1 MNIVSKITFLC
12 KYKYLPIDTY
22 INGEKMNDIINWK
35 ELSELERIKYESNY
49 LRGTL
54 LESLADPITG
64 SIAFADTQISK
75 FHGLYQQFDRDLEK
89 ERKRQKLE
97 PAYSFLIRVRIP
109 GGVVT
114 PKQWLQMDELSDQY
128 ANHTLKLTTRQAF
141 QLHGVIKSNLKKTI
155 QGINSALMDTIAA
168 CGDVNRNVMCHPNP
182 SESELHAE
190 VYEMAR
196 RISEHLLPSTT
207 AYHEIWLDKKL
218 IADSKK
224 DVEPLYGDRYLP
236 RKFKITIVIPPYNDS
251 DVFSQDL
258 GFIAIVVNNRI
269 VGYNVAVGGGMGSTF
284 GMPEAYPRLAEV
296 IGFCLPEQVLDIAEK
311 IVLIQRDNGNR
322 QNRKRSRL
330 KYTIDDHG
338 IDWFKGE
345 LYKRLGFEL
354 QEPKSYAFT
363 RNGDRLGWE
372 KGTDSKWSLTLFVE
386 GGRVADKN
394 GFNFKSA
401 LREIAQNIEG
411 YFILTGN
418 QNLIIANVSAEDKKK
433 VINILKSHGVLPG
446 EISGLR
452 QNSIACVALNT
463 CGLAFAEA
471 ERYLPSL
478 ITKIETILDQHG
490 LFKEEI
496 VIRMTGCPNGCG
508 RPYLAE
514 IGFVGKSEGHYNL
527 YLGGNFIGSRLNTLF
542 KETLTEAEILNELT
556 PIIADYASNRSKGE
570 KFGDFVIRKQYVKET
585 LKGIDFRH

>member
-1 MNIVSKITFLC
+1 MS
-12 KYKYLPIDTY
+12 DT
-22 INGEKMNDIINWK
+22 INWN
-35 ELSELERIKYESNY
+35 ELSELERIKFDSNY

-54 LESLADPITG
+54 VESLADPVTG
-64 SIAFADTQISK
+64 SLAFADTQISK
-75 FHGLYQQFDRDLEK
+75 FHGMYQQTDRDLDK

-109 GGVVT
+109 GGVVS
-114 PKQWLQMDELSDQY
+114 PKQWLQMDDLSDQY

-141 QLHGVIKSNLKKTI
+141 QLHGVIKTNLKKTI
-155 QGINSALMDTIAA
+155 QGINAGLMDTIAA

-182 SESELHAE
+182 AESPLHAE
-190 VYEMAR
+190 VCETAR
-196 RISEHLLPSTT
+196 LLSEHLLPSTT
-207 AYHEIWLDKKL
+207 AYHEIWLDQKL
-218 IADSKK
+218 IADSKQ

-236 RKFKITIVIPPYNDS
+236 RKFKITVAIPPYNDS

-258 GFIAIVVNNRI
+258 GFIAIVENNRI
-269 VGYNVAVGGGMGSTF
+269 TGYNVAAGGGMGSTF

-296 IGFCLPEQVLDIAEK
+296 IGFCLPGQVLDVAEK
-311 IVLIQRDNGNR
+311 ILMVQRDNGNR

-338 IDWFKGE
+338 IDWFKNE
-345 LYKRLGFEL
+345 LHKYLGYEL
-354 QEPKSYAFT
+354 QEQKPYLFT
-363 RNGDRLGWE
+363 RNGDRPGWK
-372 KGTDSKWSLTLFVE
+372 KGTDSAWSLTLFVE
-386 GGRVADKN
+386 GGRVADKD
-394 GFNFKSA
+394 GFMLKSA
-401 LREIAQNIEG
+401 LREIAQTVAG
-411 YFILTGN
+411 KFILTGN
-418 QNLIIANVSAEDKKK
+418 QNLILAGVSAADKKT
-433 VINILKSHGVLPG
+433 VSEILKKYRVLPG

-478 ITKIETILDQHG
+478 ITKLESILIQYD

-527 YLGGNFIGSRLNTLF
+527 YLGGNFNGTRLNTLY
-542 KETLTEAEILNELT
+542 KETLTEEEILNELK
-556 PIIADYASNRSKGE
+556 PILADYAENRINEE
-570 KFGDFVIRKQYVKET
+570 KFGDFVIRRRYVNET
-585 LKGIDFRH
+585 LQGIDFRH

>member
-1 MNIVSKITFLC
+1 MN
-12 KYKYLPIDTY
+12 
-22 INGEKMNDIINWK
+22 NEINWN

-54 LESLADPITG
+54 IESLADPITG
-64 SIAFADTQISK
+64 SLAFADTQISK
-75 FHGLYQQFDRDLEK
+75 FHGMYQQFDRDLEK

-114 PKQWLQMDELSDQY
+114 PKQWLQMDDLSDQY

-141 QLHGVIKSNLKKTI
+141 QLHGVIKSNLKRTI
-155 QGINSALMDTIAA
+155 QGINAGLMDTIAA
-168 CGDVNRNVMCHPNP
+168 CGDVNRNVMGHPNP
-182 SESELHAE
+182 AESELHAE
-190 VYEMAR
+190 VYETAR
-196 RISEHLLPSTT
+196 QISENLLPSTT
-207 AYHEIWLDKKL
+207 AYHEIWLDQKL

-236 RKFKITIVIPPYNDS
+236 RKFKITVVIPPYNDS

-258 GFIAIVVNNRI
+258 GFIAIVENNRI

-284 GMPEAYPRLAEV
+284 GMPDAYPRLAEV
-296 IGFCLPEQVLDIAEK
+296 IGFCLPEQVLDVAEK
-311 IVLIQRDNGNR
+311 ILLVQRDNGNR
-322 QNRKRSRL
+322 QNRKRSRM

-338 IDWFKGE
+338 IDWFKDE
-345 LYKRLGFEL
+345 LHKYLGFEL
-354 QEPKSYAFT
+354 HEPRPYAFT
-363 RNGDRLGWE
+363 RNGDRLGWK
-372 KGTDSKWSLTLFVE
+372 KGSDSKWSLTLFVE
-386 GGRVADKN
+386 GGRVADRN
-394 GFNFKSA
+394 GFNLKMA
-401 LREIAQNIEG
+401 LREIAQNIQRQ
-411 YFILTGN
+411 FILTGN
-418 QNLIIANVSAEDKKK
+418 QNLIIANLSADDKKK
-433 VINILKSHGVLPG
+433 VSLLLKKHGVLPG

-478 ITKIETILDQHG
+478 ISKIEVILDVHG

-527 YLGGNFIGSRLNTLF
+527 YLGGNFVGTRLNTLY
-542 KETLTEAEILNELT
+542 KETLTEEEILAELN
-556 PIIADYASNRSKGE
+556 PIIADYAENRDKEE

-585 LKGIDFRH
+585 LKGIEFKH